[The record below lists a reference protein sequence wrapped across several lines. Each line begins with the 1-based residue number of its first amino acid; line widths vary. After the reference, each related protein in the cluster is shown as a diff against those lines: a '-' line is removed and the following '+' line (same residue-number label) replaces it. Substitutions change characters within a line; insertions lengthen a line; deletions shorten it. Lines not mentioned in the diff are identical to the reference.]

1 MSTTR
6 ELCIELIRR
15 PSVTPFDAGCQPL
28 LMQRLE
34 KIGFACRQL
43 PFGEVS
49 NLWAERGSDGPLLV
63 FAGHTDVVPPG
74 PLQDWDSDP
83 FEAVQRGEYLYGRG
97 AADMKGGLAAMLVAC
112 EEFVAEHPRHRGR
125 IGFLITSD
133 EEGAAQDGTRRVVE
147 WLQQQQ
153 KSIDWCLLG
162 EPSSS
167 VHLGDTIRHGR
178 RGSLSAE
185 LTVRGRQGHI
195 AYPQLADNPIHRA
208 LPALAALCEQHWDDG
223 NEFFPPTALQISNI
237 RAGSG
242 TTNVIPGELQAQFN
256 FRFSSAVS
264 ADELQARAREI
275 LEKYAPDHELQWQ
288 LSGQPFLTDPGT
300 LLAASVAAIGECL
313 GREPE
318 LSTAGGTSDG
328 RFIAPLGAQVVELG
342 PVNATIHQCN
352 ERIRATDL
360 EALTAVYRRI
370 LEKLLID

>member
-1 MSTTR
+1 MSTAR

-15 PSVTPFDAGCQPL
+15 PSVTPIDAGCQPL
-28 LMQRLE
+28 LMKRLE

-49 NLWAERGSDGPLLV
+49 NLWAERGSEGPLLV

-97 AADMKGGLAAMLVAC
+97 AADMKSGLAAMLVAC
-112 EEFVAEHPRHRGR
+112 EEFVAEHPRHHGR

-133 EEGAAQDGTRRVVE
+133 EEGVAQDGTRRVVE

-167 VHLGDTIRHGR
+167 VHLGDTIKHGR

-242 TTNVIPGELQAQFN
+242 TGNVIPGELLAQFN

-264 ADELQARAREI
+264 AADLQARTREI

-300 LLAASVAAIGECL
+300 LVAASVAAIGECL